1 MSCLLPRLPARVR
14 PSVRSSFVPTN
25 YKCLPSFSSWQW
37 QRRHLSGLVP
47 LFIPLDMG
55 DNRNVYCMACL
66 PEHGNSNKLT
76 FSSGAITLCPFPK
89 KWKSV
94 CGPRRQ
100 GREGKQSKA
109 GRRRGVPLGLSLAI
123 GQRDCPWSRLKQ
135 GLTRQAENAITEKLR
150 RRRRLFLDPCRYLE
164 NDLQVNHFAFD
175 FT

>member
-1 MSCLLPRLPARVR
+1 
-14 PSVRSSFVPTN
+14 
-25 YKCLPSFSSWQW
+25 
-37 QRRHLSGLVP
+37 
-47 LFIPLDMG
+47 MG

-66 PEHGNSNKLT
+66 PGHRNSNKLT

-89 KWKSV
+89 KWKSI

-109 GRRRGVPLGLSLAI
+109 GRRRSVPLGLSLAI

-150 RRRRLFLDPCRYLE
+150 RRRGRCYLHRSKGSICFVRNGDLAEERKAQLGLKDNKIKETE
-164 NDLQVNHFAFD
+164 NEVGGEQPQI
-175 FT
+175 